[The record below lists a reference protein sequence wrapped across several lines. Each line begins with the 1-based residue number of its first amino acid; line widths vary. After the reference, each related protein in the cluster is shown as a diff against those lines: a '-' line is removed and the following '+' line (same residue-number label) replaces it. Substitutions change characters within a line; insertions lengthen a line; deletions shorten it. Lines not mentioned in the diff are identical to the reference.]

1 MIFITRDI
9 CWLDNEESGK
19 VDKDQTERKIPQ
31 VEEIIGFQR
40 NPEEVLNFKPE
51 GVQKPLFYNYD
62 EVLEGSNALEAEPSS
77 DDNKI
82 ANEGNKTAS
91 TLREIRNL

>member
-19 VDKDQTERKIPQ
+19 VDKDQTEREIPQ

-40 NPEEVLNFKPE
+40 NLEEVVNFEPE
-51 GVQKPLFYNYD
+51 GVQSILFNDYD
-62 EVLEGSNALEAEPSS
+62 EALEGSNASEAEPSS
-77 DDNKI
+77 DDKGI
-82 ANEGNKTAS
+82 ANKGNKTMR
-91 TLREIRNL
+91 TPREIRNL